1 MSFQHFVELLQLMQ
15 DPNPMDLLQIMKVEF
30 KENMEQISGKTNL
43 YWSNKDFKKSAGNK
57 YFLKEWFS

>member
-1 MSFQHFVELLQLMQ
+1 MELSQLMQ

-30 KENMEQISGKTNL
+30 KENMEQISGKTYS

-57 YFLKEWFS
+57 YFPTEWFS